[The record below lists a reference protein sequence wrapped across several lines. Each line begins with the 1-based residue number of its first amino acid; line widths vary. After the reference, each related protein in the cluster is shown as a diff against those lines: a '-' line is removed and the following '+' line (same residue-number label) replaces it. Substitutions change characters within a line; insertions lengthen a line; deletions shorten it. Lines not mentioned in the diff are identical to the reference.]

1 MFKLCIFS
9 FSVQM
14 HFWPLKLDFLFQIYH
29 LGLNTLIGLIIP
41 MGTLLYLNICICCAI
56 RKKRATNQ
64 FQTVRNCKILRTN
77 SVKNREKT
85 KEMEKASTR
94 LKVLEQEDV
103 ICEIDDD
110 EEVVSNTKDSENE
123 R

>member
-1 MFKLCIFS
+1 MNAVAK
-9 FSVQM
+9 
-14 HFWPLKLDFLFQIYH
+14 
-29 LGLNTLIGLIIP
+29 
-41 MGTLLYLNICICCAI
+41 
-56 RKKRATNQ
+56 RKKSDAKCRKAGILHVPKCSVMQEFFVILQ
-64 FQTVRNCKILRTN
+64 FKRICKILRTN

-85 KEMEKASTR
+85 KETEKASTR